1 MISHWECYVFSP
13 ILGNLSSL
21 KCFLVE
27 DEKYLVFG
35 FAHQASL
42 CLQKE
47 VLVRVGVKKVQ
58 EKTCYHEQCVDG

>member
-1 MISHWECYVFSP
+1 MLRFFP
-13 ILGNLSSL
+13 IYGEPKLFGM
-21 KCFLVE
+21 LVE
-27 DEKYLVFG
+27 DEKCLVFG

-47 VLVRVGVKKVQ
+47 VLVRVGLKKVQ

>member
-1 MISHWECYVFSP
+1 MFFWGTKALWNV
-13 ILGNLSSL
+13 
-21 KCFLVE
+21 FLVE

>member
-1 MISHWECYVFSP
+1 MFFP
-13 ILGNLSSL
+13 NLGEPELF
-21 KCFLVE
+21 KIFFLVE

-47 VLVRVGVKKVQ
+47 VLVRVGVKNVQ
-58 EKTCYHEQCVDG
+58 EKPCYHEQCVDG